1 MTGEE
6 LHDIIIELQSERAD
20 TAAVEAKRAAAG
32 LPRSLRDTLSSF
44 SNTPGGGVIVLGVD
58 EEAGFAVS
66 GITDPGKLQ
75 ADFSSMC
82 NSMVPPVRALVDIH
96 QVDGAHVLVAE
107 VPELP
112 PSEKPCYYS
121 GAGLVNGSYIR
132 VGDADQRLTQ
142 YEVLMMRANAGR
154 PREDLLPVVEG
165 SIGEFDT
172 VLVDALV
179 NHVRQREPRAFTG
192 KSRKQ
197 TLLLLRATFEHEGKE
212 VPTLA
217 GWLTLAEY
225 PQRLFPNLTVTFVH
239 YPTSRAGELG
249 PDGQRFIDERGFSG
263 PLPRLIPDVMHALRV
278 NMPKGAFAGRS
289 FSQWPYPEDA
299 IRECLVNAVVHR
311 DYSSLSSGTAVQVEL
326 YPDRLLIKSPGGLY
340 GTVHEDQ
347 LGDEG
352 ISSTRN
358 EALVRLLE
366 VIPASDNDN
375 PLCQNRGTGIPLM
388 LAALRKAK
396 MRPPRFR
403 DRISGFDVT
412 IPGASL
418 FGEETLKWLSQF
430 SAADLNEHQRTALA
444 LAHSGETVT
453 NATLRRATGLDSRAA
468 GGILVQLADRGFLVQ
483 QGVTRWTTYRVA
495 PGWKRPEEAG
505 SADESTDAR
514 PLRKFAALTP
524 ALRDVM
530 ELFDEHDELSRTDI
544 ERLLNLKKQATIQRL
559 RRLHQLGLLQRTKA
573 PRSRNVAYKKAASAE
588 NDRSSE

>member
-1 MTGEE
+1 MTDDE
-6 LHDIIIELQSERAD
+6 LREIIAKLQSERAD
-20 TAAVEAKRAAAG
+20 TAAVEAKKAAGG
-32 LPRSLRDTLSSF
+32 LPRSLRGTLSAF
-44 SNTPGGGVIVLGVD
+44 SNTPGGGVIVLGLD
-58 EEAGFAVS
+58 EELGFAVA
-66 GITDPGKLQ
+66 GVPDPGKLQ
-75 ADFSSMC
+75 ADLSSMC

-96 QVDGAHVLVAE
+96 HVDRFHVLVAE

-112 PSEKPCYYS
+112 PSEKPCYYG
-121 GAGLVNGSYIR
+121 GAGLVNGAYIR

-154 PREDLLPVVEG
+154 PREDLLPVAEASMEELDPG
-165 SIGEFDT
+165 
-172 VLVDALV
+172 LVSALV
-179 NHVRQREPRAFTG
+179 RRVREREPRVFSS
-192 KSRKQ
+192 KSTEQ
-197 TLLLLRATFEHEGKE
+197 TLRLLRASVEHDGQE

-217 GWLTLAEY
+217 GWLALAEY

-249 PDGQRFIDERGFSG
+249 LGEQRFVDERGFSG

-299 IRECLVNAVVHR
+299 IRECVVNAIVHR

-326 YPDRLLIKSPGGLY
+326 YPDRLHIKSPGGLY

-366 VIPASDNDN
+366 AVPASDNDN

-388 LAALRKAK
+388 LAALRRAK
-396 MRPPRFR
+396 MRPPHFR
-403 DRISGFDVT
+403 DRVSGFDVT

-418 FGEETLKWLSQF
+418 FGEDTLKWLTQF
-430 SAADLNEHQRTALA
+430 SAADLDERQRTALA
-444 LAHSGETVT
+444 LAHSEETVT
-453 NATLRRATGLDSRAA
+453 NATLRRATGLDSREA
-468 GGILVQLADRGFLVQ
+468 GSLLVQLADRGFLDQ

-495 PGWKRPEEAG
+495 PAWQGAEDGAAAEVAAREP
-505 SADESTDAR
+505 AR
-514 PLRKFAALTP
+514 PATRLTP
-524 ALRDVM
+524 ALREVM
-530 ELFDEHDELSRTDI
+530 ELFDEHDELSRSEI
-544 ERLLNLKKQATIQRL
+544 ERLLNLKTQAAIQRL
-559 RRLHQLGLLQRTKA
+559 RRLQALGVLRLTTA
-573 PRSRNVAYKKAASAE
+573 PRSKRAAYKKT
-588 NDRSSE
+588 